1 MAENA
6 AKYLEAAATL
16 ALSERRFDD
25 LHRLASALQA
35 LTSPPSTSPSAHS
48 RRLLQQVSSQLAPEK
63 TTALESYRRYGKSS
77 AGGGIRAGNFLFVGG
92 IGGWYEE
99 PNGRKPAV
107 RDCATVV
114 PTLAESHARLDTQRP
129 VAGDITQ
136 QTTDAL
142 TIIKQTLEAA
152 GTSLEQLLKVQV
164 ALVDV
169 ETNWTG
175 MNDAYMAFFGKLSC
189 A

>member
-1 MAENA
+1 MVRGAE
-6 AKYLEAAATL
+6 
-16 ALSERRFDD
+16 RP
-25 LHRLASALQA
+25 Q
-35 LTSPPSTSPSAHS
+35 
-48 RRLLQQVSSQLAPEK
+48 
-63 TTALESYRRYGKSS
+63 
-77 AGGGIRAGNFLFVGG
+77 AGGEGLC
-92 IGGWYEE
+92 Y
-99 PNGRKPAV
+99 
-107 RDCATVV
+107 CATVV

-175 MNDAYMAFFGKLSC
+175 MNDAYMAFFGKLFC